1 LAVRRKWNSKSTIP
15 SRFARS
21 SVLVLSLATAI
32 SIPWIV
38 PSPYYLHLFIIAGM
52 NAVLAMTFILLLRA
66 GLISLANA
74 TFWGVGAY
82 ASTVLGTKCHLSFWL
97 ALPSSFVITGIV
109 ALCIG
114 FFLVRSSGFD
124 FLILTAILGMVAVL
138 VFANIPGLGGFQG
151 IEGIPPPDPVRLP
164 FLGSVEFS
172 KVAFYYLML
181 FLLMVAVLIFSAFY
195 TSWAGRA
202 WMAIGLKPQLA
213 LSLGVNLF
221 RYKLLAF
228 TVSSSIAGMAG
239 CFYAHYIGA
248 IVPNTFDLFK
258 TIHIHIYAIL
268 GGLGFPF
275 WGPIVGSLL
284 MTFVPEFLRVTEE
297 VEPIFTG
304 LLMILLILFLPRGL
318 LSLFAFDSRDR
329 TSLSEEILKIIRKK
343 GLPFSFSQKKNAG
356 KPHAPGQ

>member
-1 LAVRRKWNSKSTIP
+1 VFVFLLAIAV
-15 SRFARS
+15 
-21 SVLVLSLATAI
+21 

-38 PSPYYLHLFIIAGM
+38 PSPYYIHLFIIAGM

-82 ASTVLGTKCHLSFWL
+82 TSTVLVTRLQLSFWL
-97 ALPSSFVITGIV
+97 ALPSAFLVTGMV
-109 ALCIG
+109 ALGIG
-114 FFLVRSSGFD
+114 FFLVRNSGFD

-151 IEGIPPPDPVRLP
+151 IEGIPPPDPIWLP
-164 FLGSVEFS
+164 FLGHVDFT
-172 KVAFYYLML
+172 KIAFYYLML

-195 TSWAGRA
+195 ASWAGRA

-213 LSLGVNLF
+213 LSLGVNTF

-228 TVSSSIAGMAG
+228 TVSSCIAGIEG
-239 CFYAHYIGA
+239 SFYAHYIGA

-268 GGLGFPF
+268 GGLAFPF
-275 WGPIVGSLL
+275 WGPIVGSVL
-284 MTFVPEFLRVTEE
+284 MTAIPEFLRVTEE

-304 LLMILLILFLPRGL
+304 FLMILLILFLPYGL
-318 LSLFAFDSRDR
+318 LSLLAFSSRGR
-329 TSLSEEILKIIRKK
+329 NHVSEELFKIIRKV
-343 GLPFSFSQKKNAG
+343 GLSFPFGQRERAG
-356 KPHAPGQ
+356 KPHAPSQRH